1 MNNIEKIKLKCVGCR
16 SCEQSCPKKCISMVT
31 NHEGFMYPKIDE
43 ELCVNCGKC
52 LKVCPIENIEL
63 HRNKP
68 LENWAWKSKNEVD
81 VMDSASG
88 GASDCAVKVILN
100 LNGIVFGA
108 AYDKNFNVSHIEVID
123 DKQRKDIQSSKY
135 VQSNL
140 NDCYSK
146 AKENLLNGKNVLF
159 TGTPCQIAGLY
170 SFLGEKFDNLY
181 TIDIICHG
189 VPSPKFFEKY
199 IKWQEEKMGEKVI
212 YYNFRSKLVK
222 GWGTQYYLKTKTKT
236 KTNQVSLDKYGK
248 HFMNGDCYRESCYQC
263 PYANVKRVGDLTI
276 GDFWGINKSHSD
288 FYSNKGV
295 SCVMINT
302 KNGKALFEQMSE
314 LGIVKQ
320 VTLNDILIKQSNL
333 VKPTTRPKSRD
344 DFYKNIDDESFI
356 NKLKVGFEFK
366 ERVKKILPANV
377 LRVLKK
383 CKK

>member
-146 AKENLLNGKNVLF
+146 AKENLLMVKMYCLLVL
-159 TGTPCQIAGLY
+159 
-170 SFLGEKFDNLY
+170 
-181 TIDIICHG
+181 H
-189 VPSPKFFEKY
+189 
-199 IKWQEEKMGEKVI
+199 
-212 YYNFRSKLVK
+212 VK
-222 GWGTQYYLKTKTKT
+222 
-236 KTNQVSLDKYGK
+236 
-248 HFMNGDCYRESCYQC
+248 
-263 PYANVKRVGDLTI
+263 
-276 GDFWGINKSHSD
+276 
-288 FYSNKGV
+288 
-295 SCVMINT
+295 
-302 KNGKALFEQMSE
+302 
-314 LGIVKQ
+314 
-320 VTLNDILIKQSNL
+320 
-333 VKPTTRPKSRD
+333 
-344 DFYKNIDDESFI
+344 
-356 NKLKVGFEFK
+356 
-366 ERVKKILPANV
+366 
-377 LRVLKK
+377 
-383 CKK
+383 